1 LCVVVVVCCTGEFF
15 SPPWCSFFEKHTHT
29 PTHKSVVFL
38 GILVAR
44 CDFIRRV
51 SRYFFGFFSSCFF
64 DGVGDRYVFFLLFSL
79 FLRVRE
85 GDSRPLYG
93 PCMVRLCY
101 DSASSTFGRCRVL
114 PCCIESGR

>member
-1 LCVVVVVCCTGEFF
+1 LCVVVVFVVLVSFF
-15 SPPWCSFFEKHTHT
+15 SSPGALFFETHTHIHT
-29 PTHKSVVFL
+29 SVVFL
-38 GILVAR
+38 GILVVR

-51 SRYFFGFFSSCFF
+51 SGYFFCFFSSCFF
-64 DGVGDRYVFFLLFSL
+64 DGVGDRYVFFLLFLL
-79 FLRVRE
+79 FPRVRG

-93 PCMVRLCY
+93 PFIVRLCS